1 MRYPAAARAEPTNA
15 QPRLRLF
22 LQTSGA
28 ARQRGRLGGRFYW
41 LTFGMGAARAFP
53 GAEGFGALVAGG
65 RGGIVVHVTNLND
78 SGAGSLRDAISAGN
92 RIVVFD
98 VGGLIL
104 RSLRNRPIQAGA
116 PVGPRP
122 RLCGALGLSL
132 RFRWARL
139 GREGARPSG

>member
-1 MRYPAAARAEPTNA
+1 MPSPACAFFSKLPAQLVSVAVSAAAFTGSLSA
-15 QPRLRLF
+15 
-22 LQTSGA
+22 
-28 ARQRGRLGGRFYW
+28 W
-41 LTFGMGAARAFP
+41 GAARAFP

-78 SGAGSLRDAISAGN
+78 SGAGSLRDAFSAGK